1 MVKLN
6 KTNFVSIGLVL
17 LMIVMLFCLNWVT
30 QKGNYINRPFSE
42 CEQNFSV
49 SYGAFQSCGNLMSK
63 DTAFFGIWSI
73 FIGLPLISFVILPI
87 LKKVKDKQSEDLR
100 TKK

>member
-6 KTNFVSIGLVL
+6 KNNFLSIGLIL
-17 LMIVMLFCLNWVT
+17 LMIVLLFCFNWVT
-30 QKGNYINRPFSE
+30 QDGNYINRPFAK

-49 SYGAFQSCGNLMSK
+49 SYGAFQSCGNLMSE

-87 LKKVKDKQSEDLR
+87 LRKVKDKQSGELR